1 MAFLDLVTPWA
12 TARSAPD
19 PASAGAHF
27 AARHA
32 AILAR
37 LQRERT
43 PHLARFPLAEAGS
56 ALQVAAARA
65 GDEPFLQALRDV
77 SEQGA
82 SLGADLPHLTV
93 LVAGADEGD
102 AALPFPDVPPLVA
115 LFLDREAETSAL
127 LVAKL
132 RAQALLTRWGAPDS
146 QAALHIGRHPQWDR
160 WTLMREVSLGEWIYG
175 VGVAVHLAQAALP
188 DLETHRLLGL
198 RRGELGRLRER
209 ERALHALLA
218 PDLAVA
224 AIGLVLRWLVPDTPA
239 AMRTVGGTVIPPGAG
254 LYLAWRM
261 TANRVAR
268 VGLREAL
275 RLSA

>member
-1 MAFLDLVTPWA
+1 MQ
-12 TARSAPD
+12 
-19 PASAGAHF
+19 AGVR
-27 AARHA
+27 RHG
-32 AILAR
+32 R
-37 LQRERT
+37 K
-43 PHLARFPLAEAGS
+43 
-56 ALQVAAARA
+56 
-65 GDEPFLQALRDV
+65 
-77 SEQGA
+77 EQGA
-82 SLGADLPHLTV
+82 GESPIP
-93 LVAGADEGD
+93 AGAG
-102 AALPFPDVPPLVA
+102 AQGPASTPDPVEDPLTRLLRRWGVPPVA
-115 LFLDREAETSAL
+115 LQPAVAQLTPLLD
-127 LVAKL
+127 
-132 RAQALLTRWGAPDS
+132 
-146 QAALHIGRHPQWDR
+146 
-160 WTLMREVSLGEWIYG
+160 WTD
-175 VGVAVHLAQAALP
+175 AVHLAQAALP

-261 TANRVAR
+261 TADRVAR